1 MNNQVIS
8 SQADRQS
15 VVATLF
21 KSLYMQMAAALTIT
35 GLTAYFIA
43 SSPELMATIFSNRAS
58 VWIMIFAQLG
68 VVMWLSSRALSMSM
82 TAATLLFILYSVLTG
97 VTFSVIF
104 LAFTGETIA
113 TTFFI
118 TAGTFL
124 AMSLVGYITRMDL
137 TRMGSIL
144 FMLLIG
150 VIIAT
155 VVNIFMHSE
164 TIYWVTT
171 YAGVVIFVGLIAFD
185 TQKIKHIFMS
195 MDSVDETT
203 QKVALLGA
211 LTLYLDFINLFLF
224 LLRIL
229 GGNRD

>member
-43 SSPELMATIFSNRAS
+43 SSPDMLATIFSNRSS
-58 VWIMIFAQLG
+58 VWILLFAQLG
-68 VVMWLSSRALSMSM
+68 VVMWLSSRALRMSM

-104 LAFTGETIA
+104 LAYTGETIA

-124 AMSLVGYITRMDL
+124 AMSIVGYVTRMDL
-137 TRMGSIL
+137 TRIGSIL

-185 TQKIKHIFMS
+185 TQKLKHIFMS
-195 MDSVDETT
+195 MDSVDETS

>member
-1 MNNQVIS
+1 MNNRAVS
-8 SQADRQS
+8 SQVDRQS

-43 SSPELMATIFSNRAS
+43 SSPDVMATIFSNRAS
-58 VWIMIFAQLG
+58 VWILIFAQLG
-68 VVMWLSSRALSMSM
+68 VVMWLSARALHMSM

-104 LAFTGETIA
+104 LAFTEETIA
-113 TTFFI
+113 TTFFV

-124 AMSLVGYITRMDL
+124 AMSLVGYVTRMDL

-185 TQKIKHIFMS
+185 TQKIKNIFLS
-195 MDSVDETT
+195 VDYVDETS